1 MNIHEFN
8 VKPIFKPTK
17 TIKWMV
23 PDNIRQYVKKVNITT
38 WEIFS
43 QEDITLKPKEVKFIM
58 LGIGFIMSEG
68 VVLTSLSDS
77 LTKKRISLQN
87 GVYLTDTL
95 NMIIVL
101 TNNSIENIRIPKLT
115 TLCFVCYKKLWSIL
129 KNDRDERENIP
140 RIINHTRTTNRPK
153 CC

>member
-1 MNIHEFN
+1 MNIHKFN

-23 PDNIRQYVKKVNITT
+23 PNENRQYVKKVNITT

-58 LGIGFIMSEG
+58 LGIGFLMSEG

-101 TNNSIENIRIPKLT
+101 TNNSTENIRIPKLT
-115 TLCFVCYKKLWSIL
+115 TLCFVCYNKL
-129 KNDRDERENIP
+129 
-140 RIINHTRTTNRPK
+140 
-153 CC
+153 

>member
-1 MNIHEFN
+1 MNIHKFN
-8 VKPIFKPTK
+8 VKPIYTPTK
-17 TIKWMV
+17 TIKWLI
-23 PDNIRQYVKKVNITT
+23 PNENRQYVKKVNITT

-101 TNNSIENIRIPKLT
+101 TNNSTENIRISNLT
-115 TLCFVCYKKLWSIL
+115 TLCFVCYNKL
-129 KNDRDERENIP
+129 
-140 RIINHTRTTNRPK
+140 
-153 CC
+153 

>member
-1 MNIHEFN
+1 MNIHKFN
-8 VKPIFKPTK
+8 VKPIYNPTK
-17 TIKWMV
+17 TIKCLI
-23 PDNIRQYVKKVNITT
+23 PNETRQYVKKVNIST

-101 TNNSIENIRIPKLT
+101 TNNSTENIRIPKLT
-115 TLCFVCYKKLWSIL
+115 ALCFVCYNKL
-129 KNDRDERENIP
+129 
-140 RIINHTRTTNRPK
+140 
-153 CC
+153 

>member
-1 MNIHEFN
+1 MNIHKFN
-8 VKPIFKPTK
+8 VK
-17 TIKWMV
+17 TIKWLI

-77 LTKKRISLQN
+77 LTIKRISLQN
-87 GVYLTDTL
+87 GVYLTDTDTL
-95 NMIIVL
+95 DMIIVL
-101 TNNSIENIRIPKLT
+101 TNNSSELIRIPKLT
-115 TLCFVCYKKLWSIL
+115 TLCFVCYNKL
-129 KNDRDERENIP
+129 
-140 RIINHTRTTNRPK
+140 
-153 CC
+153 

>member
-1 MNIHEFN
+1 MNIHKFN
-8 VKPIFKPTK
+8 VKPIYNPTK
-17 TIKWMV
+17 TIKWLI
-23 PDNIRQYVKKVNITT
+23 PNETRQYVKKVNITN

-58 LGIGFIMSEG
+58 LGIGFMMSEG

-101 TNNSIENIRIPKLT
+101 SNNSTENIRIPKLT
-115 TLCFVCYKKLWSIL
+115 TLCFVCYNKL
-129 KNDRDERENIP
+129 
-140 RIINHTRTTNRPK
+140 
-153 CC
+153 

>member
-1 MNIHEFN
+1 MNIHKFN
-8 VKPIFKPTK
+8 VKPICNPTK
-17 TIKWMV
+17 TIKWLI
-23 PDNIRQYVKKVNITT
+23 PNETRQYVKKNNITT

-58 LGIGFIMSEG
+58 LGIGFMMSEG

-87 GVYLTDTL
+87 GIYLTDTL

-101 TNNSIENIRIPKLT
+101 TNNSTENIRIPKLS
-115 TLCFVCYKKLWSIL
+115 TLCFVCYNKL
-129 KNDRDERENIP
+129 
-140 RIINHTRTTNRPK
+140 
-153 CC
+153 

>member
-1 MNIHEFN
+1 MNIHKFN
-8 VKPIFKPTK
+8 VKPIYNPTK

-23 PDNIRQYVKKVNITT
+23 PNENRQYVKNVNITT
-38 WEIFS
+38 WEILS
-43 QEDITLKPKEVKFIM
+43 QQDIILKPKEVKFIM

-95 NMIIVL
+95 NMITVL
-101 TNNSIENIRIPKLT
+101 TNNSTEDIQIPKLT
-115 TLCFVCYKKLWSIL
+115 TLCFVCYNKL
-129 KNDRDERENIP
+129 
-140 RIINHTRTTNRPK
+140 
-153 CC
+153 